1 MLAWGLGQLA
11 GALVVLVQPS
21 LAEPGLF
28 FLSIPIVLA
37 AFLQARW
44 RWVAAFWLGAA
55 LATLVAVYRLDDRL
69 ALELDGQVVDM
80 TGRVVGLV
88 EQRDKYRRFRFRI
101 ESGTFNGRPVPLP
114 NEIRLNLYDALP
126 LSSGERWRLRAKL
139 RRPRGFGNPG
149 GFDYERWLFT
159 EGVGATGYVR
169 DASLAAKVSAPEGEW
184 RARVAA
190 TVAALVAG
198 RTAGLVRGLAT
209 GDRSG
214 IPDGQWEL
222 LRATGTA
229 HLMAIS
235 GLHIGLVAGI
245 GLAVAGFVRRRVMP
259 SRGLPWPPLLAGLL
273 ALAYGALAGFGL
285 PVQRAL
291 CAVAIVLLALA
302 WRRSLPPGHAFGMAL
317 TAVLCVDP
325 MAPLDTGFW
334 MSFGAVAAIIFITAG
349 RRPASSVAGRVV
361 RIQLGLFL
369 LLAPMT
375 AGNFGMIPL
384 VSPLANLVAIPLF
397 GMVVVPLVLLALGF
411 LWWPEASSVVFGWAG
426 NALEALVLFLQW
438 LASLGPPLAPAQP
451 DLLQWLPAVAALLL
465 LLAPRA
471 LPGRCFVPALIA
483 PAAFALMTPWL
494 PSAGGAPP
502 LALHFLDVGQG
513 LAVVVETPRHTL
525 VYDTGPRLGEHDAA
539 SMVLIP
545 FLEARGRSPDR
556 VMISHGD
563 ADHAGGLRSLRT
575 RYPAANFT
583 GRLRNPD
590 GVGDC
595 AGVEWQWEGVTFQ
608 VLAAS
613 GGSDNEASCVL
624 RIGFGEFSAL
634 LTGDIERRTEALLVV
649 REGDNLR
656 ADLVL
661 APHHGSRTSS
671 TQRFVETVQ
680 PALVIAAAGHGNR
693 WSFPKPDVVARWQAA
708 GADVLV
714 TGGQGAIS
722 VEVGAQEFCAR
733 SFRSRER
740 LWREAAARPG
750 TFCRRFEGSGK

>member
-1 MLAWGLGQLA
+1 MLAWGLAQLA
-11 GALVVLVQPS
+11 GAFVVLVQPS

-28 FLSIPIVLA
+28 FLSIPVVLA
-37 AFLQARW
+37 SFMHARW

-55 LATLVAVYRLDDRL
+55 LATLVAAHRLDDRL
-69 ALELDGQVVDM
+69 GMELDGQVVEV

-88 EQRDKYRRFRFRI
+88 EQQGKFTRFRFRV

-114 NEIRLNLYDALP
+114 GEIRLNLYDPLP
-126 LSSGERWRLRAKL
+126 LSSGERWRVRAKL
-139 RRPRGFGNPG
+139 RRSRGFGNPG

-169 DASLAAKVSAPEGEW
+169 DVALAVKLSASDGEW
-184 RARVAA
+184 RARIAA
-190 TVAALVAG
+190 AIATLVDGPA
-198 RTAGLVRGLAT
+198 AGLVRGLAT

-214 IPDGQWEL
+214 IQDEQWKL

-245 GLAVAGFVRRRVMP
+245 GLAVAGFARRRILP
-259 SRGLPWPPLLAGLL
+259 GRGLSWPPLLAGLL

-302 WRRSLPPGHAFGMAL
+302 WRRNLAPGHAFGIAL

-325 MAPLDTGFW
+325 VAPLDVGFW
-334 MSFGAVAAIIFITAG
+334 MSFGAVAAIIFVTGG
-349 RRPASSVAGRVV
+349 RRPVGSVAGRVV

-375 AGNFGMIPL
+375 AGNFGMVPL

-411 LWWPEASSVVFGWAG
+411 LWWPVVASVIFGWAG
-426 NALEALVLFLQW
+426 NALDALVYFLQW

-451 DLLQWLPAVAALLL
+451 DLLQWLPAIAALLL
-465 LLAPRA
+465 LSAPRA
-471 LPGRCFVPALIA
+471 LPGRRFAPWLIA
-483 PAAFALMTPWL
+483 PAAFALVLPWL
-494 PSAGGAPP
+494 PPEDDVPP
-502 LALHFLDVGQG
+502 LVLHFLDVGQG

-525 VYDTGPRLGEHDAA
+525 VYDTGPRFGESDAA
-539 SMVLIP
+539 SMVVIP
-545 FLEARGRSPDR
+545 FLEARGRRPDR

-563 ADHAGGLRSLRT
+563 ADHAGGLHSMRE
-575 RYPAANFT
+575 RYPTSDFV
-583 GRLRNPD
+583 GRSKNREELE
-590 GVGDC
+590 DC
-595 AGVEWQWEGVTFQ
+595 AGVEWQWQGVIFQ
-608 VLAAS
+608 VLTTPD
-613 GGSDNEASCVL
+613 GSSNEASCVL
-624 RIGFGEFSAL
+624 RVSYGKFSAL
-634 LTGDIERRTEALLVV
+634 LTGDIERRTESLLVAG
-649 REGDNLR
+649 EGDNLR

-671 TQRFVETVQ
+671 TQHFVDKVQ
-680 PALVIAAAGHGNR
+680 PALVIAAAGHGNQ

-722 VEVGAQEFCAR
+722 VEVGAHGFCVR
-733 SFRSRER
+733 TFRSRER
-740 LWREAAARPG
+740 LWREAAAQPG